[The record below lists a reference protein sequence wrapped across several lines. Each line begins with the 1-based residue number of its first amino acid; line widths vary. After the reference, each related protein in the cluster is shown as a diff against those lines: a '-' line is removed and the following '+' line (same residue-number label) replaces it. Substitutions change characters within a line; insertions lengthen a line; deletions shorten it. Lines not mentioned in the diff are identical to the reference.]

1 MGALRT
7 VRPGDVPTIID
18 RGLQKP
24 PGGCGAYRSPPAV
37 VEQAIRRK
45 EQMSN
50 LPRRRFGPGHTVSIG
65 VSVKHTMHIDRA
77 IAVFAHEQEDGVWLD
92 LVGSPQLYDR
102 DQAPEELEAWRSEA
116 EMMLT
121 IPARPV
127 PGVYT
132 LSHVILE
139 TYGGRLFRYD
149 REELGAAA
157 FSFEVVEEPTARP
170 IIEGVGYM

>member
-1 MGALRT
+1 
-7 VRPGDVPTIID
+7 
-18 RGLQKP
+18 
-24 PGGCGAYRSPPAV
+24 
-37 VEQAIRRK
+37 
-45 EQMSN
+45 MSN

-65 VSVKHTMHIDRA
+65 IGVKHTMHIDRA

-102 DQAPEELEAWRSEA
+102 EHQAPKELEAWRSEA
-116 EMMLT
+116 EMVLT

-157 FSFEVVEEPTARP
+157 FSFDVIEEPTARP

>member
-1 MGALRT
+1 
-7 VRPGDVPTIID
+7 VPAIID
-18 RGLQKP
+18 RDLQKP
-24 PGGCGAYRSPPAV
+24 PGGCGAYRTSPFV

-65 VSVKHTMHIDRA
+65 VSFKHTMHIDRA

-102 DQAPEELEAWRSEA
+102 EHQAPEELEAWRSEA
-116 EMMLT
+116 EM
-121 IPARPV
+121 V
-127 PGVYT
+127 
-132 LSHVILE
+132 
-139 TYGGRLFRYD
+139 
-149 REELGAAA
+149 LGAAA
-157 FSFEVVEEPTARP
+157 FSFEVIEEPTARP